1 MNLIG
6 IATESEEVTVATGT
20 ETATE
25 VTDMEKSLHI
35 TEVPI
40 AMAAAETMVH
50 RLAEATTG
58 VQAEET
64 MALQAEEEIIVPAV
78 EITVRVGH
86 TARTLILHRAIE
98 SLGMIAEEAGQV
110 DSMDQEGEEILG
122 VEGMEDET
130 ENEVFRQRDPEVQRQ
145 I

>member
-1 MNLIG
+1 M
-6 IATESEEVTVATGT
+6 TVATGT
-20 ETATE
+20 ETAIE
-25 VTDMEKSLHI
+25 VTDIQKSLRT
-35 TEVPI
+35 TEVFI
-40 AMAAAETMVH
+40 AMAAAETMAH

-64 MALQAEEEIIVPAV
+64 MALRAEEEIIVPAV

-98 SLGMIAEEAGQV
+98 SLGMIAEEVGQV

-122 VEGMEDET
+122 VEDMEDET
-130 ENEVFRQRDPEVQRQ
+130 ENEVFRPRDREAPRQ

>member
-1 MNLIG
+1 M
-6 IATESEEVTVATGT
+6 ATGT
-20 ETATE
+20 ETAIE
-25 VTDMEKSLHI
+25 VTDIQKSLRT
-35 TEVPI
+35 TEVFI
-40 AMAAAETMVH
+40 AMAAAETMAH

-64 MALQAEEEIIVPAV
+64 MALRAEEEIIVPAV

-98 SLGMIAEEAGQV
+98 SLGMIAEEVGQV

-122 VEGMEDET
+122 VEDMEDET
-130 ENEVFRQRDPEVQRQ
+130 ENEVFRPRDREAPRQ